1 MPPPILPLLR
11 TKKVFKLFLRK
22 NFKLIL
28 ILKIFFLNLQIP
40 ERLQRAQ
47 LLLKRSQN
55 VRQMQKLTKKIIVV
69 NHRKIAQLSKI
80 SIRESVRLR
89 RS

>member
-11 TKKVFKLFLRK
+11 TKKVLKLFLRK